1 MQGGITEY
9 IHRVGRTARA
19 GAQGSAYS
27 FLLPSETPYAQMLE
41 DGINSTSIEAT
52 PKNKRTRLREVGVEE
67 VLRDGYGG
75 GANTREFETRATDVQ
90 MGFERWA
97 NATEEVS
104 LVLFSI
110 DRSFSR

>member
-1 MQGGITEY
+1 
-9 IHRVGRTARA
+9 
-19 GAQGSAYS
+19 
-27 FLLPSETPYAQMLE
+27 MLE

-104 LVLFSI
+104 LKLSSFN
-110 DRSFSR
+110 RSFVSDVARSR